1 MGPQSTVG
9 RAQRPLEWEP
19 GVPLRTLRALPVLLL
34 IACHGEVQAPERP
47 ATVPPDAVWVGG
59 SEAGAFLRIRPVGAT
74 EWQVELF
81 NEATGAPLESGRFI
95 LRGAPLDEVKPQ
107 DATGWDGKKILLR
120 NGGWLERAR

>member
-1 MGPQSTVG
+1 MAPQSSVG
-9 RAQRPLEWEP
+9 GAQRPLEWGP
-19 GVPLRTLRALPVLLL
+19 GVPLRTLRVLPVLLL

-59 SEAGAFLRIRPVGAT
+59 AEAGAFLRIRPAGAT

-81 NEATGAPLESGRFI
+81 NDATGAPLESGRF
-95 LRGAPLDEVKPQ
+95 LLKGAPLDEVKAQ